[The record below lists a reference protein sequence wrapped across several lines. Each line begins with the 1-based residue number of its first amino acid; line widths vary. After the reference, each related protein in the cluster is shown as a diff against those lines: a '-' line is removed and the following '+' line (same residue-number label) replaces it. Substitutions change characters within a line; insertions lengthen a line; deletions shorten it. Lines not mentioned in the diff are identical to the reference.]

1 VHKLTLEQLTE
12 SFLDQ
17 VAECFDNSL
26 AVWHGTPFLDP
37 RDGQPIDAGQ
47 LLERIRLG
55 KDAKE
60 PNRG

>member
-1 VHKLTLEQLTE
+1 VAKLTLEQLTE

-17 VAECFDNSL
+17 VAECFDNGL
-26 AVWHGTPFLDP
+26 AVWHGSPFLDP

-60 PNRG
+60 PNHA

>member
-1 VHKLTLEQLTE
+1 MAKLTDQQLTE

-17 VAECFDNSL
+17 LAECFDNSL
-26 AVWHGTPFLDP
+26 AVWHGTLFLDP
-37 RDGQPIDAGQ
+37 RDGQPIFAAQ